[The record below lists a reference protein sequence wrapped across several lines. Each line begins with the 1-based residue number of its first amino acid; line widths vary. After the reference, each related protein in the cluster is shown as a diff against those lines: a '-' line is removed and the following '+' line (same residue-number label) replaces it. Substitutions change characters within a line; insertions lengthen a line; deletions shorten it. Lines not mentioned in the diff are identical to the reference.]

1 MRRIRYA
8 APAAVL
14 VLTLSVAL
22 GACGGSDEP
31 ADDTPDATPTAESS
45 APTPSSEPSTA
56 DPSTATSA
64 TPTGGTAEQPAVLEP
79 TTDLL
84 DWRPVD
90 GPVEAV
96 VTRSGDWT
104 LSVPR
109 SGASYSLETGGRGTG
124 SGTPGTRVSDALI
137 DGDWAVAVLQDKAE
151 QRPSVAEVTD
161 LATGKTFRIDGRSDI
176 PTTTGGTWALG
187 EGTLAHATIASGAY
201 CLTTVDLASRT
212 STLGWCAAE
221 RQGFTD
227 ARITPAGI
235 ALQTF
240 DDSSPACRTLVAVD
254 GEEVT
259 PFEGVPDCKGWDGL
273 LTEDGAVWSVIPK
286 EHQVENAHFYA
297 RSGDAYVD
305 LGPGTAGS
313 LTWCAGAA
321 YFVRDPQREG
331 DPAALMRW
339 SADSGLAVVYESPGG
354 QAFLSEP
361 RCGGDSLTVTALAE
375 DGDEQVTAPL
385 S

>member
-1 MRRIRYA
+1 MRRLRYA
-8 APAAVL
+8 APVAAL
-14 VLTLSVAL
+14 ALAL
-22 GACGGSDEP
+22 GACGGSDEG
-31 ADDTPDATPTAESS
+31 ADETPGATPTAESS
-45 APTPSSEPSTA
+45 APTPSGEPSTD
-56 DPSTATSA
+56 DPSTGASA
-64 TPTGGTAEQPAVLEP
+64 TPTGGTAQEPAALEP

-90 GPVEAV
+90 GPVADV

-104 LSVPR
+104 LTVPR
-109 SGASYSLETGGRGTG
+109 NGASYSLEGGDHG
-124 SGTPGTRVSDALI
+124 SGAGTPGTRVTDALI
-137 DGDWAVAVLQDKAE
+137 DGRWAVAVLQDKAE
-151 QRPSVAEVTD
+151 QRPMVAEVTE
-161 LATGKTFRIDGRSDI
+161 LATGKTFRVDGRSEI

-187 EGTLAHATIASGAY
+187 EGTLVHATVASGAY
-201 CLTTVDLASRT
+201 CLATVDLATRT
-212 STLGWCAAE
+212 STLGWCAAK

-227 ARITPAGI
+227 ARITSAGI

-259 PFEGVPDCKGWDGL
+259 PFAGVPDCKGWDGL

-297 RSGDAYVD
+297 RSGEAYVD

-339 SADSGLAVVYESPGG
+339 SAESGLSVVYESPGG

-361 RCGGDSLTVTALAE
+361 RCGGDSLTVTAMAE
-375 DGDEQVTAPL
+375 DGDEQVSAPL

>member
-1 MRRIRYA
+1 MNDEQKRAEEAQAMERVVNATRQVQVA
-8 APAAVL
+8 FTAL
-14 VLTLSVAL
+14 LSQY
-22 GACGGSDEP
+22 P
-31 ADDTPDATPTAESS
+31 P
-45 APTPSSEPSTA
+45 
-56 DPSTATSA
+56 
-64 TPTGGTAEQPAVLEP
+64 Q
-79 TTDLL
+79 
-84 DWRPVD
+84 
-90 GPVEAV
+90 
-96 VTRSGDWT
+96 
-104 LSVPR
+104 
-109 SGASYSLETGGRGTG
+109 G
-124 SGTPGTRVSDALI
+124 SG
-137 DGDWAVAVLQDKAE
+137 K
-151 QRPSVAEVTD
+151 PS
-161 LATGKTFRIDGRSDI
+161 K
-176 PTTTGGTWALG
+176 
-187 EGTLAHATIASGAY
+187 
-201 CLTTVDLASRT
+201 
-212 STLGWCAAE
+212 
-221 RQGFTD
+221 
-227 ARITPAGI
+227 I

-240 DDSSPACRTLVAVD
+240 DDSRPACRTLVAVD
-254 GEEVT
+254 GTEVT

>member
-1 MRRIRYA
+1 MRRLRYA
-8 APAAVL
+8 ASAAAL
-14 VLTLSVAL
+14 ALAL
-22 GACGGSDEP
+22 GACGGSDDPEP
-31 ADDTPDATPTAESS
+31 DTTPTATTPT
-45 APTPSSEPSTA
+45 ATPSSTPTSPAPSTGSSS
-56 DPSTATSA
+56 PTASGV
-64 TPTGGTAEQPAVLEP
+64 PTGGTADRPAVVEP
-79 TTDLL
+79 TTELL
-84 DWRPVD
+84 DWQAVDAPVTD
-90 GPVEAV
+90 T
-96 VTRSGDWT
+96 VTRSGGWT
-104 LSVPR
+104 LTVPR
-109 SGASYSLETGGRGTG
+109 NSASYSLENGGQGTG

-137 DGDWAVAVLQDKAE
+137 DGDWAVAVLLDKAE
-151 QRPSVAEVTD
+151 RRPAVAEVTD
-161 LATGKTFRIDGRSDI
+161 LTTGRTFRIDGRSEV

-187 EGTLAHATIASGAY
+187 EGRLVHATVASGAY

-227 ARITPAGI
+227 ARITPAGT

-240 DDSSPACRTLVAVD
+240 DDSSPACRTLVTVD
-254 GEEVT
+254 GDQVA

-273 LTEDGAVWSVIPK
+273 LTDDGAVWSVIPK
-286 EHQVENAHFYA
+286 EHQIENAHFYA
-297 RSGDAYVD
+297 RSGEAYVD

-339 SADSGLAVVYESPGG
+339 SPDGGLAVVYESPGG

-361 RCGGDSLTVTALAE
+361 RCGGDTLTVTALAE
-375 DGDEQVTAPL
+375 DGDEQVSATLP
-385 S
+385 